1 MMDCPKN
8 GGSAYY
14 NYKSFHSI
22 VLLAICDAKYCFTFA
37 DIGGFGSTNDAS
49 VLSNSVFGQ
58 AFEQHPT
65 DLNLPSPSPHG
76 DKDLPL
82 SLLEMIFSHLSPGS

>member
-8 GGSAYY
+8 GGSAHY

-22 VLLAICDAKYCFTFA
+22 VSLAICDAKYCFTVA
-37 DIGGFGSTNDAS
+37 DIGGFGSTNDAN
-49 VLSNSVFGQ
+49 VLSYSVFGQ

-65 DLNLPSPSPHG
+65 ELNIPWPFPPWRQRSPLCHCWR
-76 DKDLPL
+76 
-82 SLLEMIFSHLSPGS
+82 